1 MAVRLYPDV
10 PRRRNAAIAGD
21 VAVVALLVVFA
32 WLGFRVHDSVARLA
46 GLGRGVQSAG
56 ASVQGAFRQAGGAV
70 GGVPIVGGDLRG
82 ALQNAGRATGGQ
94 AISAGRSGERDALQV
109 ARLLGWLT
117 FLVPAVLL
125 LTRAVPRR
133 VAQVRRLTAA
143 ERALR
148 GPPGVEDAERRR
160 LLATRAAFHLP
171 FGTLLRHT
179 RDPLGDLAAG
189 RHDALVAA
197 ELEDAGLLDRSAPR
211 RSG

>member
-56 ASVQGAFRQAGGAV
+56 ASVQGAFRQAG
-70 GGVPIVGGDLRG
+70 D
-82 ALQNAGRATGGQ
+82 
-94 AISAGRSGERDALQV
+94 
-109 ARLLGWLT
+109 
-117 FLVPAVLL
+117 
-125 LTRAVPRR
+125 
-133 VAQVRRLTAA
+133 
-143 ERALR
+143 
-148 GPPGVEDAERRR
+148 DAERRR